1 MHAMRW
7 SPLWTF
13 AAGCLSG
20 AVIIGWRLEVRQ
32 SAPQSPPAQTISE
45 AAPLPLTAPPQTAP
59 TAPAAPNASASPSPS
74 SVASAE
80 PSEEPSGDSVAE
92 VLARLEAQY
101 REHSAKAPAPAPP
114 SSAEA
119 VAEQARTPPPTPAP
133 KVEEAAP
140 KNEQAPVLVAVA
152 PKTSL
157 TEAAPREEAKPAPAP
172 PPAPPEEPAPV
183 ALAQNVSEALTEGAA
198 QQHLTNQLQQVTAL
212 QQAALVQQAALAQ
225 QFAVLQYLQLYS
237 LSLDPRATTPARTPR
252 APVSHRIVDTL
263 PSSFSASD
271 NPWGFVYPT
280 PVLLR

>member
-1 MHAMRW
+1 
-7 SPLWTF
+7 
-13 AAGCLSG
+13 
-20 AVIIGWRLEVRQ
+20 
-32 SAPQSPPAQTISE
+32 
-45 AAPLPLTAPPQTAP
+45 
-59 TAPAAPNASASPSPS
+59 
-74 SVASAE
+74 VASAE

-101 REHSAKAPAPAPP
+101 REHSAKASPPPAPP
-114 SSAEA
+114 PSAEA
-119 VAEQARTPPPTPAP
+119 VAEQARTPTPTPTA

-140 KNEQAPVLVAVA
+140 KDERAPGLVAAA

-157 TEAAPREEAKPAPAP
+157 TEAAPPEAAKPAPAP
-172 PPAPPEEPAPV
+172 PEASAPV
-183 ALAQNVSEALTEGAA
+183 ELAQNVSEALAESAEG
-198 QQHLTNQLQQVTAL
+198 QHLKNQLQQVTAL

-237 LSLDPRATTPARTPR
+237 LSLNPRVATPARTPR

-271 NPWGFVYPT
+271 NPWGFVYPA